1 MRVSY
6 TCHINGIGV
15 CMAKGPPR
23 HPPPKPANAKAARAL
38 VHLRARRGSRP
49 TPLPPIHSGPGGR
62 VGTADQLLRPE
73 LTARDAARTQCD
85 RARATHRSALRG
97 PAQPVC
103 SQFALL

>member
-49 TPLPPIHSGPGGR
+49 TPSATHVPMHMLNPPHRSLIHSSSSQPNLSP
-62 VGTADQLLRPE
+62 VQP
-73 LTARDAARTQCD
+73 AASCTCT
-85 RARATHRSALRG
+85 TH
-97 PAQPVC
+97 
-103 SQFALL
+103 